1 MNDIEFLARQ
11 AAIQAGGPGAVGEL
25 IERTEESEP
34 GVVTYTFDSKLKGYV
49 GWRWSVSLFF
59 EGEQVSISE
68 VNLVA
73 GEQSILAPQW
83 VPWSE
88 RLADYKALQA
98 ALEQQ
103 AAEEAAEA
111 AEAEALAAA
120 EASDGNEPIEA
131 DEDVE
136 EDPDE
141 DEDDGFDEVE
151 EIEESATD
159 SSGVP
164 VSDNSEDDSE
174 DAGGNEVGF
183 FRIFRRGKKRK

>member
-1 MNDIEFLARQ
+1 MNDIEYLARQ

-25 IERTEESEP
+25 IERIEESEP

-120 EASDGNEPIEA
+120 EASEGNEPIEA
-131 DEDVE
+131 GEDVE
-136 EDPDE
+136 E

-151 EIEESATD
+151 EIEESAAD

-164 VSDNSEDDSE
+164 VSENAEDDSE

>member
-1 MNDIEFLARQ
+1 MNDIEFLAYQ
-11 AAIQAGGPGAVGEL
+11 AAIQAGGPGAVGDL
-25 IERTEESEP
+25 IERIEESEP
-34 GVVTYTFDSKLKGYV
+34 GVVTYTFESKLKGYV

-68 VNLVA
+68 VNLIA
-73 GEQSILAPQW
+73 GERSILAPQW

-111 AEAEALAAA
+111 EALAAA
-120 EASDGNEPIEA
+120 ANEGEDLAEA
-131 DEDVE
+131 DEE
-136 EDPDE
+136 NEE

-151 EIEESATD
+151 ELDESATD
-159 SSGVP
+159 ASGMP
-164 VSDNSEDDSE
+164 VTEDSE
-174 DAGGNEVGF
+174 NDADDTRGNEVGF

>member
-25 IERTEESEP
+25 IERIEESEP
-34 GVVTYTFDSKLKGYV
+34 GVITYTFDSKLKGYV

-73 GEQSILAPQW
+73 GDQSILAPQW

-120 EASDGNEPIEA
+120 ETREGNEPIEPDA
-131 DEDVE
+131 DVE
-136 EDPDE
+136 D
-141 DEDDGFDEVE
+141 DEDDGFEEVE
-151 EIEESATD
+151 EIEEIEESAAD

-164 VSDNSEDDSE
+164 VSENSEDDSE
-174 DAGGNEVGF
+174 DAGGNQVGF

>member
-1 MNDIEFLARQ
+1 MNDIEFLAKQ
-11 AAIQAGGPGAVGEL
+11 AAIQASSPNAVGDL
-25 IERTEESEP
+25 VDRIEEAEP
-34 GVVTYTFDSKLKGYV
+34 GVVTYKFESKLKGYV
-49 GWRWSVSLFF
+49 GWRWAVSLFF
-59 EGEQVSISE
+59 ENQQVSISE

-73 GEQSILAPQW
+73 GEDSILAPKW

-103 AAEEAAEA
+103 ARDE
-111 AEAEALAAA
+111 EAEAQAAA
-120 EASDGNEPIEA
+120 EAIESDEPQLE
-131 DEDVE
+131 
-136 EDPDE
+136 E

-151 EIEESATD
+151 EIEESEPS

-164 VSDNSEDDSE
+164 VAQDSEDNAD
-174 DAGGNEVGF
+174 DAGGNQVSF